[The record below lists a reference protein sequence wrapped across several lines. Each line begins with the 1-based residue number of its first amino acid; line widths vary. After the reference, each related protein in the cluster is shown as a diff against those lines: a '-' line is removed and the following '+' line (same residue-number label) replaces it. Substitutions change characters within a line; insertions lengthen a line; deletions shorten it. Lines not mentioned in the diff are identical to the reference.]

1 MILLQKAYSSSDFL
15 LPEKLFASQ
24 KKKIKGIPFFPK
36 SKMVVF
42 SCP

>member
-24 KKKIKGIPFFPK
+24 KKIQGIPFFPK